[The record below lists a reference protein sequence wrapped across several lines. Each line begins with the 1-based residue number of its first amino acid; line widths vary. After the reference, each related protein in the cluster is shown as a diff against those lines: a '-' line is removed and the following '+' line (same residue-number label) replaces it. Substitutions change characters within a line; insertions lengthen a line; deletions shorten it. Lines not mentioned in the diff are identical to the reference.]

1 MYVFILSRMS
11 NERFGDIARKL
22 YTRWNHRQLSV
33 LEHQEKIMLRE
44 LSTTKSYIMNEILE
58 DAISGAKF
66 RRFFYNELNTS
77 HTFNK
82 PIYNYEVSLIFKDEK
97 FDLVYEKDSFI
108 VTWCNELK

>member
-1 MYVFILSRMS
+1 MS
-11 NERFGDIARKL
+11 SERFGDIARKL

-33 LEHQEKIMLRE
+33 LEQQEKNLLRE
-44 LSTTKSYIMNEILE
+44 LATTKTYMMNEILE

-82 PIYNYEVSLIFKDEK
+82 PIYNYEVSLMLKDEN
-97 FDLVYEKDSFI
+97 FDVIYERDSFI
-108 VTWCNELK
+108 VDWTKELK

>member
-1 MYVFILSRMS
+1 MS
-11 NERFGDIARKL
+11 SERFGDIARKL

-33 LEHQEKIMLRE
+33 LEQQEKNLLRE
-44 LSTTKSYIMNEILE
+44 LATTKTYMMNEILE

-82 PIYNYEVSLIFKDEK
+82 SIYNYEVSLMLKDEN
-97 FDLVYEKDSFI
+97 FDVIYERDSFI
-108 VTWCNELK
+108 VDWTKELK

>member
-1 MYVFILSRMS
+1 MS
-11 NERFGDIARKL
+11 SERFGDIARKL

-33 LEHQEKIMLRE
+33 LEQQEKNLLRE
-44 LSTTKSYIMNEILE
+44 LATTKTYMMNEILE

-82 PIYNYEVSLIFKDEK
+82 PIYNYEVSLMLKDEN
-97 FDLVYEKDSFI
+97 FDVVYEKDSF
-108 VTWCNELK
+108 VVNWTKELK